1 MKVLHL
7 FKTSYP
13 DTRGGIEQVIH
24 QLAAGSAKFGIKT
37 DVLCLARSP
46 FIQSTEIEGYT
57 VHRAKLDFEIS
68 STGFSISAFKKFSDL
83 AHDADVIHYH
93 FPWPFM
99 DLMNLFIRH
108 KKPTVL
114 TYHSDIIRQR
124 FFLKFYRPIQNAFL
138 SSIDRIVATS
148 ENYLLTSDVLKKF
161 IKNVTVIPIG
171 LDKSTYPV
179 ASLKKLR
186 HWKNRLPERF
196 FLFVGVFRYYKG
208 LEILIEAAE
217 AIEHPI
223 VIVGAGPIEAALK
236 KKSEELHLKNVHF
249 LGFLSDEDKA
259 CLLSLCYCM
268 VLPSHLR
275 AEAFGVSL
283 LEGAMF
289 GKPMISSEIG
299 TGTSFVNIDKETG
312 LVVSPSNSKSLAAA
326 MDYLWKNPSEAME
339 MGWRAEERYWNL
351 FTAEKMVK
359 NYIKI
364 YQELTTSQ
372 KL

>member
-1 MKVLHL
+1 
-7 FKTSYP
+7 
-13 DTRGGIEQVIH
+13 
-24 QLAAGSAKFGIKT
+24 
-37 DVLCLARSP
+37 
-46 FIQSTEIEGYT
+46 
-57 VHRAKLDFEIS
+57 
-68 STGFSISAFKKFSDL
+68 
-83 AHDADVIHYH
+83 
-93 FPWPFM
+93 
-99 DLMNLFIRH
+99 
-108 KKPTVL
+108 
-114 TYHSDIIRQR
+114 
-124 FFLKFYRPIQNAFL
+124 
-138 SSIDRIVATS
+138 
-148 ENYLLTSDVLKKF
+148 
-161 IKNVTVIPIG
+161 
-171 LDKSTYPV
+171 
-179 ASLKKLR
+179 
-186 HWKNRLPERF
+186 
-196 FLFVGVFRYYKG
+196 
-208 LEILIEAAE
+208 
-217 AIEHPI
+217 
-223 VIVGAGPIEAALK
+223 
-236 KKSEELHLKNVHF
+236 
-249 LGFLSDEDKA
+249 
-259 CLLSLCYCM
+259 M